1 MTELSDELLVA
12 YVDGQLARD
21 QTRAVDKVLDQD
33 DVVARRVEAL
43 KQAHSRFEFAFE
55 AILAG
60 EVERAHGQCPELA
73 AAGQA
78 PARQRARQDRR
89 GHRGVGPWALRARR
103 RLWLAARLP
112 ERVPVPQAGDMSPA
126 SGAWQDEAVRAQ
138 SLLSRDSVEVGAESQ
153 GNFDLVALQMAQVIG
168 PAVKIPNLEAQGFKF
183 MRGQLLRFDGQPLA
197 QLLYLG
203 AGRAPLA
210 LYARRGRAE
219 VRDGFAKAGAIGAVA
234 WSDDGIAYLLAG
246 EEDKATLLRLAEKI
260 RREPSAAEPSSCRGS
275 SRRTEPQRASFAVGA

>member
-43 KQAHSRFEFAFE
+43 KQAHSRFECAFE

-60 EVERAHGQCPELA
+60 EVSELMA
-73 AAGQA
+73 NA
-78 PARQRARQDRR
+78 PSLPPPVRRRR
-89 GHRGVGPWALRARR
+89 GNGLARIGVITAGLGLGLFALVAGYG
-103 RLWLAARLP
+103 WPLALP

-126 SGAWQDEAVRAQ
+126 IGAWQDEAVRAQ

-168 PAVKIPNLEAQGFKF
+168 SAVKIPNLEAQDFKF
-183 MRGQLLRFDGQPLA
+183 MRAQLLRFDGQPLA

-210 LYARRGRAE
+210 LYARRGGGEAHER
-219 VRDGFAKAGAIGAVA
+219 FAKTGTIGAVA
-234 WSDDGIAYLLAG
+234 WSDGGIAYLLAG
-246 EEDKATLLRLAEKI
+246 EEDEATLLRLAEKI
-260 RREPSAAEPSSCRGS
+260 RHEPAAEPAS
-275 SRRTEPQRASFAVGA
+275 SRKLSEN

>member
-60 EVERAHGQCPELA
+60 EVSELMA
-73 AAGQA
+73 NA
-78 PARQRARQDRR
+78 PSLPPP
-89 GHRGVGPWALRARR
+89 VRR
-103 RLWLAARLP
+103 RRSNGLAKIGLVTAGLGLGLFALVAGYGWPLALP
-112 ERVPVPQAGDMSPA
+112 ERATLPQAGDMSPA
-126 SGAWQDEAVRAQ
+126 TGAWQDEAVRAQ
-138 SLLSRDSVEVGAESQ
+138 SLLSRDSVAVGAESQ

-183 MRGQLLRFDGQPLA
+183 MRGQLLRFDGEPLA

-210 LYARRGRAE
+210 LYARRGE
-219 VRDGFAKAGAIGAVA
+219 GEIRDGFAKAGAIGSVA

-246 EEDKATLLRLAEKI
+246 EEDKATLLRLAERI
-260 RREPSAAEPSSCRGS
+260 RHEPSATEPSS
-275 SRRTEPQRASFAVGA
+275 SRKLSEN

>member
-33 DVVARRVEAL
+33 DVVASRVEAL
-43 KQAHSRFEFAFE
+43 KQAHSRFECAFE

-60 EVERAHGQCPELA
+60 EVSELMA
-73 AAGQA
+73 NA
-78 PARQRARQDRR
+78 PSLPPPVTRRR
-89 GHRGVGPWALRARR
+89 GNGLAKIGVVTAGLGLGLFALVAGYG
-103 RLWLAARLP
+103 WPLALP
-112 ERVPVPQAGDMSPA
+112 ERATLPGEMSSA
-126 SGAWQDEAVRAQ
+126 IGAWQDEAVREQ

-153 GNFDLVALQMAQVIG
+153 GNFDLVALQMARAIG

-183 MRGQLLRFDGQPLA
+183 MRGQLLRFEGEPLA

-203 AGRAPLA
+203 AGNAPLA
-210 LYARRGRAE
+210 LYARRGEEA
-219 VRDGFAKAGAIGAVA
+219 RDGFAKSGAIGSVA

-260 RREPSAAEPSSCRGS
+260 RHEPSAAEPAARKLS
-275 SRRTEPQRASFAVGA
+275 EN

>member
-60 EVERAHGQCPELA
+60 EVSELMA
-73 AAGQA
+73 NA
-78 PARQRARQDRR
+78 PSLPPP
-89 GHRGVGPWALRARR
+89 VRR
-103 RLWLAARLP
+103 RRSNGLAKIGLVTAGLGLGLFALVAGYGWPLALP
-112 ERVPVPQAGDMSPA
+112 ERATLPQAGDMSPA
-126 SGAWQDEAVRAQ
+126 TGAWQDEAVRAQ
-138 SLLSRDSVEVGAESQ
+138 SLLSRDSVAVGAESQ
-153 GNFDLVALQMAQVIG
+153 GNFDLVALQMAQVIS

-183 MRGQLLRFDGQPLA
+183 MRGQLLRFDGEPLA

-210 LYARRGRAE
+210 LYARRGGGEITGRLCQGRRHWLRRLERRRHRLSA
-219 VRDGFAKAGAIGAVA
+219 RRRGGQGD
-234 WSDDGIAYLLAG
+234 IASP
-246 EEDKATLLRLAEKI
+246 
-260 RREPSAAEPSSCRGS
+260 RREDQAR
-275 SRRTEPQRASFAVGA
+275 AVGG

>member
-43 KQAHSRFEFAFE
+43 KQAHSRFECAFE

-60 EVERAHGQCPELA
+60 EVSELMA
-73 AAGQA
+73 NA
-78 PARQRARQDRR
+78 PSLPPPIRRRR
-89 GHRGVGPWALRARR
+89 GNGLAKIGAITAGLGLGLFALVAGYG
-103 RLWLAARLP
+103 WPLALP
-112 ERVPVPQAGDMSPA
+112 ERATLPQAGEVSSA
-126 SGAWQDEAVRAQ
+126 TRIWQDEAVRAQ
-138 SLLSRDSVEVGAESQ
+138 SLLSRDSVEVAPESQ

-168 PAVKIPNLEAQGFKF
+168 PAVKIPDLEAQGFKF
-183 MRGQLLRFDGQPLA
+183 VRGQLLRFEGEPLA

-203 AGRAPLA
+203 GGTAPLA
-210 LYARRGRAE
+210 LYARRGDQKA
-219 VRDGFAKAGAIGAVA
+219 RDGFAKSGAIGSVA

-260 RREPSAAEPSSCRGS
+260 RHEPSTAQP
-275 SRRTEPQRASFAVGA
+275 ASTRKLSVN

>member
-21 QTRAVDKVLDQD
+21 QTRAVDRVLDQD

-43 KQAHSRFEFAFE
+43 KQAHSRFECAFE

-60 EVERAHGQCPELA
+60 EVSELMA
-73 AAGQA
+73 NA
-78 PARQRARQDRR
+78 PALPPPVRRRR
-89 GHRGVGPWALRARR
+89 GNGLAKIGVITAGLGLALFA
-103 RLWLAARLP
+103 LVAGYGWPLALP
-112 ERVPVPQAGDMSPA
+112 ERTTLPHEMSSA
-126 SGAWQDEAVRAQ
+126 IGAWQDEAVRAQ

-153 GNFDLVALQMAQVIG
+153 GNFDLVALQMARAIG

-183 MRGQLLRFDGQPLA
+183 MRGQLLRFDGKPLA
-197 QLLYLG
+197 QLLYLS
-203 AGRAPLA
+203 AAKAPLA
-210 LYARRGRAE
+210 LYARRGEDEA
-219 VRDGFAKAGAIGAVA
+219 RDGFAKNRAIGSVA

-260 RREPSAAEPSSCRGS
+260 RHERSAGEPAARKLSEN
-275 SRRTEPQRASFAVGA
+275 

>member
-33 DVVARRVEAL
+33 DVAARRAEAL
-43 KQAHSRFEFAFE
+43 KQAHGRFECAFE

-60 EVERAHGQCPELA
+60 EVSELMA
-73 AAGQA
+73 NA
-78 PARQRARQDRR
+78 PALPPPVRRRR
-89 GHRGVGPWALRARR
+89 GNGLAKIGVITAGLGLALFA
-103 RLWLAARLP
+103 LVAGYGWPLALP
-112 ERVPVPQAGDMSPA
+112 ERTAPPQAGEMSSA
-126 SGAWQDEAVRAQ
+126 GRAWQDEAVRAQ

-153 GNFDLVALQMAQVIG
+153 GNFDLVGLQMAQTIG

-183 MRGQLLRFDGQPLA
+183 MRGQLLRFEGEPLA

-203 AGRAPLA
+203 ARNAPLA
-210 LYARRGRAE
+210 LYARRGEAE
-219 VRDGFAKAGAIGAVA
+219 TKDGFAKRGDLGSVA

-246 EEDKATLLRLAEKI
+246 EEDKATLFRLAEKI
-260 RREPSAAEPSSCRGS
+260 RHEPSAAEP
-275 SRRTEPQRASFAVGA
+275 ASTRKLSEN

>member
-12 YVDGQLARD
+12 YVDGQLAGD

-33 DVVARRVEAL
+33 DVVARRVDAL
-43 KQAHSRFEFAFE
+43 KQAHSRLEFAFE

-60 EVERAHGQCPELA
+60 EVSELMA
-73 AAGQA
+73 NA
-78 PARQRARQDRR
+78 PSLPPP
-89 GHRGVGPWALRARR
+89 VRR
-103 RLWLAARLP
+103 RRSNGLAKIGLVTAGLGLGLFALVAGYGWPLALP

-183 MRGQLLRFDGQPLA
+183 MRGQLLRFDGEPLA

-219 VRDGFAKAGAIGAVA
+219 IRDGFAKAGAIGAVA

-260 RREPSAAEPSSCRGS
+260 RHEPSAAEPSS
-275 SRRTEPQRASFAVGA
+275 SRKLSEN